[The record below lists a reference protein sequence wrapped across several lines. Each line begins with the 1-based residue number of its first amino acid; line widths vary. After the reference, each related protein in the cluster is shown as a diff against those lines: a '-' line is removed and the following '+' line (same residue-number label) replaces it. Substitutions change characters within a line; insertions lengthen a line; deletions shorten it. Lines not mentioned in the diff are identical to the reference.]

1 MVGTV
6 SSDCP
11 SSQEL
16 LRQQLASR
24 AAGWDRPASSLR
36 LQGSFIHLSLAANI
50 TVCNLSYPI
59 PRIHANLISLK
70 YYYYSPWAAR
80 SRNKAISKQ
89 PPNPTGQVPQILQGK
104 KNTHFAEMQAK
115 SISHALNEIYK
126 AWHTL
131 WCALTINLHTH
142 SQMHL
147 PCPVA
152 LHCQVLHNLS
162 ALKTINK
169 RKCMFKTVRWRER
182 ESTSLLKQEKSSV
195 PRLGGK

>member
-16 LRQQLASR
+16 LRQQLALR

-104 KNTHFAEMQAK
+104 K
-115 SISHALNEIYK
+115 I
-126 AWHTL
+126 HTL
-131 WCALTINLHTH
+131 RRCKLNQSAMLWMKFIKPGIHYD
-142 SQMHL
+142 
-147 PCPVA
+147 
-152 LHCQVLHNLS
+152 VLL
-162 ALKTINK
+162 
-169 RKCMFKTVRWRER
+169 
-182 ESTSLLKQEKSSV
+182 Q
-195 PRLGGK
+195 